1 MTKHPTQLTSA
12 EIACIWTNYMQD
24 SMSKCVLSYFLQTVE
39 DEDIRPLI
47 QWAYDISC
55 THIEELTTLFQTEQI
70 PLPTG
75 FTDEDVNVNAP
86 RLYTDAFMLNYLS
99 HMTRVGMLGYSG
111 FTSMGARKDLK
122 TYFIKG
128 LRETSDL
135 FDQST
140 DLLLEKG
147 LYIRAPSIPYPTQTD
162 FVNSHKYL
170 SGFSLLGKQRPLN
183 AIEISHLYMNSIT
196 NHIGSKL
203 SLSFAQ
209 TSPDEEVQNWMLRGR
224 DISRKH
230 VRIFTRILLDSDI
243 ESPISPDVA
252 ITDATTPP
260 FSDKLV
266 MFHMGM
272 LSATGTGNYATAASA
287 SQRSDLII
295 NYERL
300 SLEVALYAK
309 DGADIMIRNQWM
321 EQPPPTIDK
330 EQLTNKKDTM
340 K

>member
-24 SMSKCVLSYFLQTVE
+24 SMSKCVLSYFLQTIE

-47 QWAYDISC
+47 QLAYDISC
-55 THIEELTTLFQTEQI
+55 VHIEKLTTLFQQEQI

-75 FTDEDVNVNAP
+75 FTDEDVNVNTP
-86 RLYTDAFMLNYLS
+86 RLYTDAFILQYLA
-99 HMTRVGMLGYSG
+99 HMARVGMLGYSG

-135 FDQST
+135 FDQTT

-147 LYIRAPSIPYPTQTD
+147 LYIRAPYIPYPTKTD
-162 FVNSHKYL
+162 FVDSHKYL
-170 SGFSLLGKQRPLN
+170 SGFSLFSKQRPLN
-183 AIEISHLYMNSIT
+183 TIEISHLYMNSVT

-209 TSPDEEVQNWMLRGR
+209 ISPHKEVQNWMLRGR

-230 VRIFTRILLDSDI
+230 MRVFTRILLDSDI
-243 ESPISPDVA
+243 ESPISSDVA

-295 NYERL
+295 DYERL

-309 DGADIMIRNQWM
+309 DGADIMIRNKWM
-321 EQPPPTIDK
+321 EQPPTTLDK
-330 EQLTNKKDTM
+330 EKLVKK
-340 K
+340 KE

>member
-1 MTKHPTQLTSA
+1 MTTHPTQLTSA

-24 SMSKCVLSYFLQTVE
+24 SMSKCVLSYLLQTVE

-47 QWAYDISC
+47 QRAYDISC
-55 THIEELTTLFQTEQI
+55 THIEELNTLFQQEQI

-75 FTDEDVNVNAP
+75 FTNKDVNVKAP
-86 RLYTDAFMLNYLS
+86 RLYTDAFMLHYLA

-122 TYFIKG
+122 TYFIKS
-128 LRETSDL
+128 LQEVSDL

-147 LYIRAPSIPYPTQTD
+147 LYIRAPYIAYPTKID
-162 FVNSHKYL
+162 FVDSHKYF
-170 SGFSLLGKQRPLN
+170 SGFSLFSKQRPLN
-183 AIEISHLYMNSIT
+183 AVEISHLYMNSIS

-209 TSPDEEVQNWMLRGR
+209 ISPDEEVQNWMLRGR

-230 VRIFTRILLDSDI
+230 MRIFTKALLNNDI
-243 ESPISPDVA
+243 ESPISSDVA
-252 ITDATTPP
+252 ITDSTTPP
-260 FSDKLV
+260 FSDKLM

-272 LSATGTGNYATAASA
+272 LSATGTGNYATSASA

-300 SLEVALYAK
+300 SLEVGLYAK

-321 EQPPPTIDK
+321 EQPPTTLDK
-330 EQLTNKKDTM
+330 EQLVKK
-340 K
+340 KK

>member
-24 SMSKCVLSYFLQTVE
+24 SMSKCVLSYLLQTVE
-39 DEDIRPLI
+39 DEEIRPLI
-47 QWAYDISC
+47 QLAYDISC
-55 THIEELTTLFQTEQI
+55 THIEELTTLFQEEQI
-70 PLPTG
+70 PLPTA
-75 FTDEDVNVNAP
+75 FTNEDVNVNAP

-99 HMTRVGMLGYSG
+99 HMARVGMLGYSG

-147 LYIRAPSIPYPTQTD
+147 LYIRAPYIPYPTQTD
-162 FVNSHKYL
+162 FVDSHKYL
-170 SGFSLLGKQRPLN
+170 SGFSILGKQRPLN

-209 TSPDEEVQNWMLRGR
+209 VSPHEEVQNWMLRGR

-230 VRIFTRILLDSDI
+230 VRIFSKILLDSDI

-260 FSDKLV
+260 FSDKLA
-266 MFHMGM
+266 MFHMAM

-287 SQRSDLII
+287 SQRTDLII

-300 SLEVALYAK
+300 SLEVAQYAK

-321 EQPPPTIDK
+321 EQPPTTLDK
-330 EQLTNKKDTM
+330 TQLVKEKK
-340 K
+340 

>member
-39 DEDIRPLI
+39 DEEIRPLI

-55 THIEELTTLFQTEQI
+55 THIEELTTLFQEEQI
-70 PLPTG
+70 PLPTA
-75 FTDEDVNVNAP
+75 FTNEDVNVNAP
-86 RLYTDAFMLNYLS
+86 QLYTDAFMLNYLS
-99 HMTRVGMLGYSG
+99 HMARVGMLGYSG

-147 LYIRAPSIPYPTQTD
+147 LYIRAPYIPYPTQTD
-162 FVNSHKYL
+162 FVDSHKYL
-170 SGFSLLGKQRPLN
+170 SGFSLFSKQRPLN

-209 TSPDEEVQNWMLRGR
+209 TSPDEEIQNWMLRGR

-260 FSDKLV
+260 FSDKLA
-266 MFHMGM
+266 MFHMAM

-309 DGADIMIRNQWM
+309 DGADIMIKNKWM
-321 EQPPPTIDK
+321 EQPPTTLDK
-330 EQLTNKKDTM
+330 TQLVKK
-340 K
+340 KK

>member
-24 SMSKCVLSYFLQTVE
+24 SMSKCVLSYLLQTVE
-39 DEDIRPLI
+39 DNDIRPLI

-55 THIEELTTLFQTEQI
+55 THIEELTTLFQKEQI

-75 FTDEDVNVNAP
+75 FTDEDINVNAP
-86 RLYTDAFMLNYLS
+86 RLYTDAFILNYLA
-99 HMTRVGMLGYSG
+99 HMARVGMLGYSG

-147 LYIRAPSIPYPTQTD
+147 LYIRAPYISYPTKTD
-162 FVNSHKYL
+162 FVDSHKYL
-170 SGFSLLGKQRPLN
+170 SGFSLFSKQRPLN

-209 TSPDEEVQNWMLRGR
+209 VSPQEEIQNWMLRGR
-224 DISRKH
+224 DISQKH
-230 VRIFTRILLDSDI
+230 MRVFTRILLDSDI

-252 ITDATTPP
+252 ITDTTTPP
-260 FSDKLV
+260 FSDKLA
-266 MFHMGM
+266 MFHMAM

-309 DGADIMIRNQWM
+309 DGADIMIKNQWM
-321 EQPPPTIDK
+321 EQPPTTLDK
-330 EQLTNKKDTM
+330 EQLVKK
-340 K
+340 KK

>member
-24 SMSKCVLSYFLQTVE
+24 SMSKCVLSYLLQTVE
-39 DEDIRPLI
+39 DDDIRPLI

-55 THIEELTTLFQTEQI
+55 THIEELTTLFQQEQI

-86 RLYTDAFMLNYLS
+86 RLYTDAFILNYLA
-99 HMTRVGMLGYSG
+99 HMARVGMLGYSG

-147 LYIRAPSIPYPTQTD
+147 LYIRAPYISYPTKTD
-162 FVNSHKYL
+162 FVDSHKYL
-170 SGFSLLGKQRPLN
+170 SGFSLFSKQRPLN

-209 TSPDEEVQNWMLRGR
+209 VSPQEEIQNWMLRGR
-224 DISRKH
+224 DISQKH
-230 VRIFTRILLDSDI
+230 MRVFTRILLDSDI

-266 MFHMGM
+266 MFHMAM

-309 DGADIMIRNQWM
+309 DGADIMIKNQWM
-321 EQPPPTIDK
+321 EQPPTTLDK
-330 EQLTNKKDTM
+330 EQLVKK
-340 K
+340 KK

>member
-24 SMSKCVLSYFLQTVE
+24 SMSKCVLSYLLQTVE
-39 DEDIRPLI
+39 DNDIRPLI

-55 THIEELTTLFQTEQI
+55 THIEELTTLFQKEQI

-75 FTDEDVNVNAP
+75 FTDEDVNINAP
-86 RLYTDAFMLNYLS
+86 RLYTDAFILNYLA
-99 HMTRVGMLGYSG
+99 HMARVGMLGYSG

-135 FDQST
+135 FDQTT

-147 LYIRAPSIPYPTQTD
+147 LYIRAPYISYPTKTD
-162 FVNSHKYL
+162 FVDSHKYL
-170 SGFSLLGKQRPLN
+170 SGFSLFSKQRPLN

-209 TSPDEEVQNWMLRGR
+209 VSPQEEIQNWMLRGR
-224 DISRKH
+224 DISQKH
-230 VRIFTRILLDSDI
+230 MRVFTRILLDSDI

-260 FSDKLV
+260 FSDKLA
-266 MFHMGM
+266 MFHMAM

-309 DGADIMIRNQWM
+309 DGADIMIKNQWM
-321 EQPPPTIDK
+321 EQPPTTLDK
-330 EQLTNKKDTM
+330 EQLVKK
-340 K
+340 KK

>member
-1 MTKHPTQLTSA
+1 MTKHSTQLTSA

-24 SMSKCVLSYFLQTVE
+24 SMSKCVLSYLLQTVE
-39 DEDIRPLI
+39 DDDIRPLI

-55 THIEELTTLFQTEQI
+55 THIEELTTLFQKEQI

-86 RLYTDAFMLNYLS
+86 RLYTDAFILNYLA
-99 HMTRVGMLGYSG
+99 HMARVGMLGYSG

-147 LYIRAPSIPYPTQTD
+147 LYIRAPYISYPTKTD
-162 FVNSHKYL
+162 FVDSHKYL
-170 SGFSLLGKQRPLN
+170 SGFSLFSKQRPLN

-209 TSPDEEVQNWMLRGR
+209 VSPQEEIQNWMLRGR
-224 DISRKH
+224 DISQKH
-230 VRIFTRILLDSDI
+230 MRVFTRILLDSDI

-266 MFHMGM
+266 MFHMAM

-309 DGADIMIRNQWM
+309 DGADIMIKNQWM
-321 EQPPPTIDK
+321 EQPPTTLDK
-330 EQLTNKKDTM
+330 EQLVKK
-340 K
+340 KK

>member
-24 SMSKCVLSYFLQTVE
+24 SMSKCVLSYLLQTVE
-39 DEDIRPLI
+39 DDDIRPLI

-55 THIEELTTLFQTEQI
+55 THIEELTTLFQKEQI
-70 PLPTG
+70 PRPTG

-86 RLYTDAFMLNYLS
+86 RLYTDAFILNYLA
-99 HMTRVGMLGYSG
+99 HMARVGMLGYSG

-147 LYIRAPSIPYPTQTD
+147 LYIRAPYISYPTKTD
-162 FVNSHKYL
+162 FVDSHKYL
-170 SGFSLLGKQRPLN
+170 SGFSLFSKQRPLN

-209 TSPDEEVQNWMLRGR
+209 VSPQEETQNWMLRGR
-224 DISRKH
+224 DISQKH
-230 VRIFTRILLDSDI
+230 MRVFTRILLDSDI

-252 ITDATTPP
+252 ITDTTTPP
-260 FSDKLV
+260 FSDKLA
-266 MFHMGM
+266 MFHMAM

-309 DGADIMIRNQWM
+309 DGADIMIKNQWM
-321 EQPPPTIDK
+321 EQPPTTLDK
-330 EQLTNKKDTM
+330 EQLVKK
-340 K
+340 KK

>member
-1 MTKHPTQLTSA
+1 MTTHPTQLTSA

-24 SMSKCVLSYFLQTVE
+24 SMSTCVLSYFLQTIE
-39 DEDIRPLI
+39 DEDIHPLI
-47 QWAYDISC
+47 QEAYDVSC
-55 THIEELTTLFQTEQI
+55 AHIKELTTLFQQEQI

-75 FTDEDVNVNAP
+75 FTDKDVNVNAP
-86 RLYTDAFMLNYLS
+86 RLYTDAFILQYLA

-135 FDQST
+135 FDKTT

-147 LYIRAPSIPYPTQTD
+147 LYIRAPYISYPTKTD
-162 FVNSHKYL
+162 FVDSHKYL
-170 SGFSLLGKQRPLN
+170 SGFSLFSKQRPLN
-183 AIEISHLYMNSIT
+183 AIEISHLYMNSVT

-209 TSPDEEVQNWMLRGR
+209 VSPHEEIQKWMLRGR

-230 VRIFTRILLDSDI
+230 MRIFTRILLDSDI
-243 ESPISPDVA
+243 ESPISSDVA

-260 FSDKLV
+260 FSDKLA

-287 SQRSDLII
+287 SQRTDLIL

-300 SLEVALYAK
+300 SFEVAQYAK
-309 DGADIMIRNQWM
+309 DGADIMIRNKWM
-321 EQPPPTIDK
+321 EQPPTTLDK
-330 EQLTNKKDTM
+330 EKLVKK
-340 K
+340 KE

>member
-1 MTKHPTQLTSA
+1 
-12 EIACIWTNYMQD
+12 
-24 SMSKCVLSYFLQTVE
+24 
-39 DEDIRPLI
+39 
-47 QWAYDISC
+47 
-55 THIEELTTLFQTEQI
+55 
-70 PLPTG
+70 
-75 FTDEDVNVNAP
+75 
-86 RLYTDAFMLNYLS
+86 
-99 HMTRVGMLGYSG
+99 

-147 LYIRAPSIPYPTQTD
+147 LYIRAPYISYPTKTD
-162 FVNSHKYL
+162 FVDSHKYF

-183 AIEISHLYMNSIT
+183 AIEISHLYMNSVT

-209 TSPDEEVQNWMLRGR
+209 VSPQEEIQNWMLRGR

-230 VRIFTRILLDSDI
+230 MRVFTRILLNSDI

-266 MFHMGM
+266 MFHMAM

-309 DGADIMIRNQWM
+309 DGA
-321 EQPPPTIDK
+321 
-330 EQLTNKKDTM
+330 
-340 K
+340 